1 MKRLTIS
8 KVSVVRFVAGIPN
21 LFRSVWEPIKWGLLV
36 IILVGFATLCPAQ
49 RKSRIPPL
57 RIIQLPAPKLTG
69 TVSIEEVLAKRRSV
83 REFTGQPL
91 NFTQISQLAWAGQGI
106 TEKEEGL
113 RTAPSPGAI
122 YPINLYFAIQ
132 GGVFVYNPYE
142 HSLEQILDQ
151 DVRIRLAAAALN
163 QEVVAEAA
171 CNIIVAG
178 SVRKLTAQYR
188 NKAKRYML
196 LEAGHIAQN
205 IQLQAVGLKLGS
217 VPVGAFNIRDVN
229 KACRLPANLE
239 PLYIICVGYPAVPT
253 ITGKGEEGKGT
264 HRTDSTKAKRAVLII
279 ASENFREEEL
289 FETKFV
295 LDGAGVETVTAS
307 TRTGVINGM
316 LGGRA
321 EARILVRDIVVDD
334 YDAIIFIGGSGAREY
349 FDSGVALDIAREA
362 ADKRKVLAAICIA
375 PSVLANAGVLTG
387 VRATSFVSERARL
400 QRAGA
405 IYTGAPVER
414 DGPIITGRG
423 PEAARL
429 FGEAIV
435 DAIFGR

>member
-1 MKRLTIS
+1 MKRLTIPR
-8 KVSVVRFVAGIPN
+8 VFVLRFIAGRPN
-21 LFRSVWEPIKWGLLV
+21 SFRSVWEVLKWGLLV

-57 RIIQLPAPKLTG
+57 RVIQLSQPKLTG
-69 TVSIEEVLAKRRSV
+69 TVSIEEVLAKRRSM

-106 TEKEEGL
+106 TEREEGL
-113 RTAPSPGAI
+113 RTAPSAGAI

-142 HSLEQILDQ
+142 HSLEQTLDR
-151 DVRIRLAAAALN
+151 DIRIRLAAAALN

-178 SVRKLTAQYR
+178 SVKKLTAKYR

-205 IQLQAVGLKLGS
+205 IQLQAVSLKLGS

-229 KACRLPANLE
+229 KACRLPTNLE
-239 PLYIICVGYPAVPT
+239 PLYIICVGYPVGPT
-253 ITGKGEEGKGT
+253 ITERGEEEKEARGT
-264 HRTDSTKAKRAVLII
+264 SSRRARRAVLII
-279 ASENFREEEL
+279 ASKNFRDEEL

-295 LDGAGVETVTAS
+295 LDEAGVETVTAS
-307 TRTGVINGM
+307 TRIGVIKGM
-316 LGGRA
+316 LGGSA
-321 EARILVRDIVVDD
+321 EARILVKDIVVDD

-349 FDSGVALDIAREA
+349 FDSVVALDIAREA

-375 PSVLANAGVLTG
+375 PSVLANAGVLNG
-387 VRATSFVSERARL
+387 VRATSFLSERTRL
-400 QRAGA
+400 QRTGA

-414 DGPIITGRG
+414 DGPIITGSG

-429 FGEAIV
+429 FGEAIA
-435 DAIFGR
+435 DAIFRR